1 MGPSF
6 HCPVDRQPF
15 MKRGSEEKAKKSVG
29 FRAVRT
35 QAGLYVG
42 GARGWPEEALQRP
55 GREVPERAVIV

>member
-42 GARGWPEEALQRP
+42 GARGWPERPCKGLAGRSQRGP
-55 GREVPERAVIV
+55 